1 MRIFFLVFFFHFL
14 YPVYIKVLLAKLSA
28 GGIAITHPHEMIIN
42 RLGKN
47 RTIKI
52 PELSVAIKKGQI
64 FINNRPYLHK
74 EPLIITSA
82 DDHDLKLDGNSFS
95 GYFRLVEHDGALM
108 VINHLDLE
116 DYVSSVLKTEAWPG
130 WALPYYN
137 VQAIISRT
145 YALDKIYKNRQNK
158 KSALFD
164 ICNTNLHQTYKGSHD
179 IDYIKKAVL
188 DTNGLFLVF
197 NDKPIDAMYDCCC
210 GGVNPS
216 HISDMPYKTA
226 PYLCRD
232 EPCRFCQN
240 TKIYNW
246 QAKIKLADFIAKLKT
261 KFPRIKNIT
270 KITLEKDKAKIVK
283 KIKLFDNRKSYTIT
297 GKEFY
302 SFYKEVKSFIF
313 DINMEDKLLNVV
325 GRGYGH
331 HRGLCQWGAH
341 EMIKQNFSCQDVLE
355 FYYPK
360 AKVKRIQ
367 SA

>member
-1 MRIFFLVFFFHFL
+1 MKIFLVILFFNFL
-14 YPVYIKVLLAKLSA
+14 QPVYIKVLLAKLSE
-28 GGIAITHPHEMIIN
+28 GQIKISHPQQIILE
-42 RLGKN
+42 RLGKS
-47 RTIKI
+47 RTVKL
-52 PELSVAIKKGQI
+52 PELRVAIKSQQI
-64 FINNRPYLHK
+64 FINEKPYLHYD
-74 EPLIITSA
+74 PLIISPI
-82 DDHDLKLDGNSFS
+82 DDEDLKLDGVAFN
-95 GYFRLVEHDGALM
+95 GYFRLVRNNGELL

-116 DYVSSVLKTEAWPG
+116 DYVSSVLKTEGWPG
-130 WALPYYN
+130 WAPQFYN
-137 VQAIISRT
+137 IQAIISRT

-179 IDYIKKAVL
+179 IDYIKTAVSG
-188 DTNGLFLVF
+188 TNGLFLVF

-226 PYLCRD
+226 PYLCRN

-246 QAKIKLADFIAKLKT
+246 QAKIKLADFIAKLNT

-283 KIKLFDNRKSYTIT
+283 KIKLLDNRKSYVIT

-313 DINMEDKLLNVV
+313 DINMENEFLNVI

-360 AKVKRIQ
+360 AKIKRIQ
-367 SA
+367 SC